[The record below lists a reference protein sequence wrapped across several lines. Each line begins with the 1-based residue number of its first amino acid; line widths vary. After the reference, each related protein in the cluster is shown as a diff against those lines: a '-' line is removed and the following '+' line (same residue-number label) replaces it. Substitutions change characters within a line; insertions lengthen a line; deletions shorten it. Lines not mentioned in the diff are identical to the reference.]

1 VAARLR
7 KLASGDQLSDI
18 ASIILPVRALSPK
31 SILIYSCE
39 EVIGDGIL
47 KLSFAQ
53 QVRRRFPE
61 AKITWL
67 AGTGKTVYASILK
80 PVAVRFI
87 DEVIENAGVGDKTLQ
102 LFTKWSPLPGR
113 KFDLIIDT
121 QRLVART
128 MIVKRI
134 PHDTFISG
142 TANFF
147 FSDVKPPKNF
157 EPDPSFVGGLID
169 MLDLVS
175 PRPADDGA
183 NVFDLSQEYRAAAA
197 ELLPSGAIYI
207 GIAPGA
213 GDRRKLWPVE
223 RYFELARKQLAIGR
237 VPVFLLGPDEAELVA
252 AVRREVPGALLPE
265 WDRAD
270 DYAHVKGPML
280 VMALAAHMSAA
291 IANNSGTGHMLAVG
305 GAPLVSIFT
314 RHDPAKYAAQARG
327 LKILHALRDYGV
339 DDASRIPLSAA
350 LDAIDTFVKYEEP
363 LIS

>member
-1 VAARLR
+1 M
-7 KLASGDQLSDI
+7 SDI
-18 ASIILPVRALSPK
+18 PSIDLPVRALCPK

-53 QVRRRFPE
+53 QVRQRFPD
-61 AKITWL
+61 AKITWV
-67 AGTGKTVYASILK
+67 AGVGKTVYASILK
-80 PVAVRFI
+80 PIALKFI
-87 DEVIENAGVGDKTLQ
+87 DEVIEQAGIGDKTHQ

-134 PHDTFISG
+134 PHTAFVSG
-142 TANFF
+142 TADFF
-147 FSDVKPPKNF
+147 FSDVKPPKDF
-157 EPDPSFVGGLID
+157 ESDPSFVGGLID
-169 MLDLVS
+169 MLDLIS
-175 PRPADDGA
+175 HRPADDGTK
-183 NVFDLSQEYRAAAA
+183 VFDPSAEHRAAAA
-197 ELLPSGAIYI
+197 ALLPSGSTYI

-237 VPVFLLGPDEAELVA
+237 IPVFLLGPDEAELVA
-252 AVRREVPGALLPE
+252 HVREEVPEALLPE
-265 WDRAD
+265 WDRTD
-270 DYAHVKGPML
+270 DFPHIKGPML

>member
-1 VAARLR
+1 MSV
-7 KLASGDQLSDI
+7 
-18 ASIILPVRALSPK
+18 
-31 SILIYSCE
+31 LIYSCE

-47 KLSFAQ
+47 KLSFAH
-53 QVRRRFPE
+53 QVRQRFPD
-61 AKITWL
+61 AKVTWV
-67 AGTGKTVYASILK
+67 AGTGKTVYAGILK
-80 PVAVRFI
+80 PIADRLI
-87 DEVIENAGVGDKTLQ
+87 DEVIENAGIGDKTHQ

-134 PHDTFISG
+134 PHGTFVSG
-142 TANFF
+142 TADFF
-147 FSDVKPPKNF
+147 FSDIKPPRGF
-157 EPDPSFVGGLID
+157 EPDPSFVGSLID
-169 MLDLVS
+169 MLDLIS
-175 PRPADDGA
+175 PRPNEDAT
-183 NVFDLSQEYRAAAA
+183 NVFDLSEEHRAAAA
-197 ELLPSGAIYI
+197 ALLPPGSTYI

-213 GDRRKLWPVE
+213 GDRRKLWPIE
-223 RYFELARKQLAIGR
+223 RYFELARKQEAMGR
-237 VPVFLLGPDEAELVA
+237 VPVFLLGPDEAELVGL
-252 AVRREVPGALLPE
+252 VRKEVPNALLPE
-265 WDRAD
+265 WDRSDA
-270 DYAHVKGPML
+270 YPQIKGPML

>member
-1 VAARLR
+1 MRA
-7 KLASGDQLSDI
+7 I
-18 ASIILPVRALSPK
+18 APQRILV
-31 SILIYSCE
+31 YSCE

-53 QVRRRFPE
+53 QLRQRFPQ
-61 AKITWL
+61 AKITWV

-80 PVAVRFI
+80 QVAEKFI
-87 DEVIENAGVGDKTLQ
+87 DEVIENAGIGNKTHQ
-102 LFTKWSPLPGR
+102 LFTMWVPLPGR
-113 KFDLIIDT
+113 RFDLIIDT

-128 MIVKRI
+128 MILKRI
-134 PHDTFISG
+134 PHGTFVSG
-142 TANFF
+142 TANFL
-147 FSDVKPPKNF
+147 FSDVKPPNDF
-157 EPDPSFVGGLID
+157 EADPSFIGGLID

-183 NVFDLSQEYRAAAA
+183 TVFDLSEEHRQVAAL
-197 ELLPSGAIYI
+197 LLPEGATYI

-223 RYFELARKQLAIGR
+223 RYFELARKQVAVGR
-237 VPVFLLGPDEAELVA
+237 TPVFLLGPDEAELVDI
-252 AVRREVPGALLPE
+252 VRHEVPEALLPE
-265 WDRAD
+265 WDRSD
-270 DYAHVKGPML
+270 EYPHVKGPML

-314 RHDPAKYAAQARG
+314 HHDPAKYAAQARS

-350 LDAIDTFVKYEEP
+350 LEAIDRFVTYEEP
-363 LIS
+363 LIG

>member
-1 VAARLR
+1 MREITP
-7 KLASGDQLSDI
+7 Q
-18 ASIILPVRALSPK
+18 
-31 SILIYSCE
+31 SILVYSCE

-53 QVRRRFPE
+53 QLRKRFPE
-61 AKITWL
+61 AKITWV

-80 PVAVRFI
+80 PIAEKFI
-87 DEVIENAGVGDKTLQ
+87 DEVMEDAGIGDKTHQ
-102 LFTKWSPLPGR
+102 LFTMWAPLRGR
-113 KFDLIIDT
+113 RFDLIIDT

-128 MIVKRI
+128 MILKRI
-134 PHDTFISG
+134 PHDTFVSG

-147 FSDVKPPKNF
+147 FSDVQPPEDF
-157 EPDPSFVGGLID
+157 ESDPSFVGGLID

-175 PRPADDGA
+175 PRPTDGGA
-183 NVFDLSQEYRAAAA
+183 TAFELSEEHRKVAAL
-197 ELLPSGAIYI
+197 LLPAGATYI

-223 RYFELARKQLAIGR
+223 RYFELARRQVAVGR
-237 VPVFLLGPDEAELVA
+237 VPVFLLGPDEAELVEL
-252 AVRREVPGALLPE
+252 VRREVPEALLPE
-265 WDRAD
+265 WDRSD
-270 DYAHVKGPML
+270 DFPHIKGPML

-305 GAPLVSIFT
+305 GSPLVSIFT
-314 RHDPAKYAAQARG
+314 RHDPAKYAAQARS

-363 LIS
+363 LIR

>member
-1 VAARLR
+1 
-7 KLASGDQLSDI
+7 LSKI
-18 ASIILPVRALSPK
+18 APIHLPVRVLQPK
-31 SILIYSCE
+31 TVLIYTCE

-53 QVRRRFPE
+53 QVRQRFPK
-61 AKITWL
+61 AHITWV
-67 AGTGKTVYASILK
+67 AGVGKTVYASILK
-80 PVAVRFI
+80 PLADRFI
-87 DEVIENAGVGDKTLQ
+87 DEVIEEAGIGDKTHQ
-102 LFTKWSPLPGR
+102 LLTKWSPFPGHR
-113 KFDLIIDT
+113 FDLIIDT

-128 MIVKRI
+128 MILKRI
-134 PHDTFISG
+134 SHGTFLSG
-142 TANFF
+142 TANFL
-147 FSDVKPPKNF
+147 FSDIKPPKNF
-157 EPDPSFVGGLID
+157 EADPSFVGSLID

-175 PRPADDGA
+175 ERPEDEGTK
-183 NVFDLSQEYRAAAA
+183 VFQLSSDHTNAAAS
-197 ELLPSGAIYI
+197 LLPAGQVYI

-223 RYFELARKQLAIGR
+223 RYFDLARKQIAAGR
-237 VPVFLLGPDEAELVA
+237 VPVFFLGPDEADLVEE
-252 AVRREVPGALLPE
+252 VRREVPEALLPE
-265 WDRAD
+265 WDRTDA
-270 DYAHVKGPML
+270 YPHIKGPLL

-350 LDAIDTFVKYEEP
+350 LDAIDTFIKYEEP

>member
-1 VAARLR
+1 MPQELP
-7 KLASGDQLSDI
+7 SGDQLSDI
-18 ASIILPVRALSPK
+18 PSISLPVRALNPK
-31 SILIYSCE
+31 SILIYCCE

-53 QVRRRFPE
+53 QVRQRFPE
-61 AKITWL
+61 AKITWV

-80 PVAVRFI
+80 PIAMKFI
-87 DEVIENAGVGDKTLQ
+87 DEVIEDAGIGDKTHQ

-113 KFDLIIDT
+113 KFDLIVDT

-134 PHDTFISG
+134 PHAAFVSG
-142 TANFF
+142 TADFF
-147 FSDVKPPKNF
+147 FSDVKPPKGF
-157 EPDPSFVGGLID
+157 ESDTSFVGGLID
-169 MLDLVS
+169 MLDLIS
-175 PRPADDGA
+175 LRPADDGA
-183 NVFDLSQEYRAAAA
+183 KVFDPSEEHQAAAA
-197 ELLPSGAIYI
+197 ALLPTGATYI

-252 AVRREVPGALLPE
+252 QVREEVPGALLPE
-265 WDRAD
+265 WDRID
-270 DYAHVKGPML
+270 DYPHIKGPLL

>member
-1 VAARLR
+1 MSNSAP
-7 KLASGDQLSDI
+7 I
-18 ASIILPVRALSPK
+18 NLPVRILRPK
-31 SILIYSCE
+31 TILIYTCE

-53 QVRRRFPE
+53 QVRQRFPD
-61 AKITWL
+61 AHVTWL
-67 AGTGKTVYASILK
+67 AGVGKTVYASILK
-80 PVAVRFI
+80 PLADRFI
-87 DEVIENAGVGDKTLQ
+87 DEVIEEAGIGDKTHQ
-102 LFTKWSPLPGR
+102 LLTKWSPLPGR
-113 KFDLIIDT
+113 RFDLIIDT

-128 MIVKRI
+128 MILKRI
-134 PHDTFISG
+134 PHGTFLSG
-142 TANFF
+142 TADFL
-147 FSDVKPPKNF
+147 FSDIKPPKDF
-157 EPDPSFVGGLID
+157 DSDPSFVGSLID

-175 PRPADDGA
+175 ERPEDEGA
-183 NVFDLSQEYRAAAA
+183 KVFQLSAEHQRTAAA
-197 ELLPSGAIYI
+197 LLPSGRVYI

-223 RYFELARKQLAIGR
+223 RYFELARKQIAIGR
-237 VPVFLLGPDEAELVA
+237 VPVFLLGPDEADLVA
-252 AVRREVPGALLPE
+252 EVRREVPDALLPE
-265 WDRAD
+265 WDRTDA
-270 DYAHVKGPML
+270 YPHIKGPLL

-350 LDAIDTFVKYEEP
+350 LDAIDTFIKYEEP
-363 LIS
+363 LVS

>member
-1 VAARLR
+1 M
-7 KLASGDQLSDI
+7 
-18 ASIILPVRALSPK
+18 PVRTLNPK
-31 SILIYSCE
+31 SILIYACE

-47 KLSFAQ
+47 KLSFAR
-53 QVRRRFPE
+53 QVRQRFPD
-61 AKITWL
+61 AKVTWV
-67 AGTGKTVYASILK
+67 AGTGKTVYSGILK
-80 PVAVRFI
+80 PIAMKFI
-87 DEVIENAGVGDKTLQ
+87 DEVIEEANIGNQTHQIV
-102 LFTKWSPLPGR
+102 TKWSPLPGR
-113 KFDLIIDT
+113 SFDLIIDT

-134 PHDTFISG
+134 PHTTFVSG
-142 TANFF
+142 TADFF
-147 FSDVKPPKNF
+147 FSDVKPPKDF

-169 MLDLVS
+169 MLDLIS
-175 PRPADDGA
+175 PRPAEDGVS
-183 NVFDLSQEYRAAAA
+183 VFDPSEEHRAAAA
-197 ELLPSGAIYI
+197 ALLPSGATYI

-213 GDRRKLWPVE
+213 GDRRKLWPVD
-223 RYFELARKQLAIGR
+223 RYFELARKQLAMDR

-252 AVRREVPGALLPE
+252 LVREQVPGALLPE
-265 WDRAD
+265 WDRTD
-270 DYAHVKGPML
+270 GYPNIKGPML